1 MERQVIS
8 KTDYRMM
15 SINTKDINIP
25 NSPQGYQ
32 RSRKEKNRIAEIVA
46 NFDERIANEPKLSYR
61 DGHYGNSDQS
71 FGMFQYRWTGG
82 RYGTHRAKDYG
93 GHLWRSCSARRR
105 SIFRK
110 GCHKSRSFGC
120 LHGKIHCKEPCKSRT
135 RRPLSGRH
143 FVCHRKSRT
152 SCCFG

>member
-61 DGHYGNSDQS
+61 DGHYKKL
-71 FGMFQYRWTGG
+71 TGADMVIAG
-82 RYGTHRAKDYG
+82 
-93 GHLWRSCSARRR
+93 
-105 SIFRK
+105 
-110 GCHKSRSFGC
+110 
-120 LHGKIHCKEPCKSRT
+120 
-135 RRPLSGRH
+135 
-143 FVCHRKSRT
+143 
-152 SCCFG
+152 